1 MVALIQQY
9 PGNDPIVK
17 GIIYLLCHSSEAAIQ
32 YLPTVLTFLFEKVQT
47 AINPVVQKHLMHSLI
62 GVVKVLHEEV
72 PESQIYKGIL
82 VAFIRAIFPFVLKA
96 LKEPKLIENDE
107 DPEV

>member
-1 MVALIQQY
+1 
-9 PGNDPIVK
+9 
-17 GIIYLLCHSSEAAIQ
+17 
-32 YLPTVLTFLFEKVQT
+32 
-47 AINPVVQKHLMHSLI
+47 MHSLI